1 MRQKCFL
8 FQSKHIL
15 LYFWLFSIQTLKIT
29 RISNRQWDTGISSIS
44 AVKWNRERFKKSMF
58 SVALDSLRAKQI
70 ARSVGL
76 GCERTAYQVSQV
88 IVLNLRPISEM
99 WIGRSLKKILN
110 IFIKSII
117 FQIYNVICHFLYLK
131 YTQIFPN
138 HVNSHYKIHVL
149 TKNI

>member
-1 MRQKCFL
+1 MKDTSLENDENMRQKCFL

-76 GCERTAYQVSQV
+76 GCERTAYKASQI

-110 IFIKSII
+110 VFIKK
-117 FQIYNVICHFLYLK
+117 YN
-131 YTQIFPN
+131 FPN
-138 HVNSHYKIHVL
+138 LQCNMPFFVSKIHTDVS
-149 TKNI
+149 KPCE